1 MRKPLYS
8 PKPDPTHQVPS
19 LSEPKQRRHHLG
31 SSRSIR
37 NLLERRW
44 LVVVL
49 ALALT
54 GLGAAITGMLFK
66 GGINLL
72 RDWRLALLDDFPAW
86 VVLPALGAL
95 GGLLSGWLV
104 TNFAPAAGGAGVTH
118 IMGFLRHRSVPMGLR
133 VGLVK
138 LVAGIIAIG
147 SGFPLGPEGPAVQMG
162 GSVAWQMSRWL
173 KAPVA
178 FRRVIVAAGSGA
190 GIAAVFS
197 APIGGFIYAIEE
209 LLHSARPVVLLL
221 VIITT
226 FSADT
231 WADVIGF
238 LGLNPGGSGLHQT
251 LGFQL
256 QREFTPMVDFLPI
269 DLAYL
274 IALGAVIGVLAEL
287 YCRYVLV
294 MQRQGN
300 RWFGNRL
307 ILRMTLCGLV
317 LGGTYA
323 VLPDI
328 FHNTTELKVLIA
340 EGNAGIPLALG
351 GFLVMFFTTGLAA
364 ASGAPGGL
372 FMPMLTLGGAIG
384 LACGGWVEALTGHV
398 PSTYVFAGMG
408 AFVAGC
414 SRTPISAMFL
424 AFALTKD
431 LLILKPILVACLMSF
446 VVARLFHPHSIYER
460 QMGMELEVEEALQMR
475 LDRHR
480 RPFTPPPL
488 PESGREGGNL

>member
-1 MRKPLYS
+1 M
-8 PKPDPTHQVPS
+8 PS
-19 LSEPKQRRHHLG
+19 LSEPKQRRHLLG

-37 NLLERRW
+37 RLLERRW

-54 GLGAAITGMLFK
+54 GLGAAITGLLFTS
-66 GGINLL
+66 GINLL
-72 RDWRLALLDDFPAW
+72 RDWRLDLLDEFPAW
-86 VVLPALGAL
+86 VVLPALGAI
-95 GGLLSGWLV
+95 GGMVSAWLITNLS
-104 TNFAPAAGGAGVTH
+104 PAAGGAGITH

-173 KAPVA
+173 RAPVA
-178 FRRVIVAAGSGA
+178 FRRVIVAAGGGA

-231 WADVIGF
+231 LADVLGF
-238 LGLNPGGSGLHQT
+238 LGLNPGGGGLNST
-251 LGFQL
+251 IGFQL
-256 QREFTPMVDFLPI
+256 EREYTPLVRFLPV
-269 DLAYL
+269 DLLYL
-274 IALGAVIGVLAEL
+274 VALGVVIGVLAEL
-287 YCRYVLV
+287 YTRYVLT

-300 RWFGNRL
+300 RWFGDRL
-307 ILRMTLCGLV
+307 ILRMTLSGLV
-317 LGGTYA
+317 LGCVYA
-323 VLPDI
+323 ALPDA
-328 FHNTTELKVLIA
+328 FHNPTELKHLIA
-340 EGNAGIPLALG
+340 AGKADIGLALAS
-351 GFLVMFFTTGLAA
+351 FVVLFFSTGLAA
-364 ASGAPGGL
+364 GSGAPGGL

-384 LACGGWVEALTGHV
+384 LACGSGVEALTGHV
-398 PSTYVFAGMG
+398 PTTYVFAGMG

-431 LLILKPILVACLMSF
+431 LLILKPILVACLTSF
-446 VVARLFHPHSIYER
+446 VVARLFNSDSIYER
-460 QMGMELEVEEALQMR
+460 QMGMELASEGRMQQR
-475 LDRHR
+475 LNRHR
-480 RPFTPPPL
+480 RPFQAPSPAKGPSGDPL
-488 PESGREGGNL
+488 